1 MGEAMHFHP
10 EDVEVRETRVGRK
23 YEVTAIHTPTGTSV
37 MKDGIS
43 FQIVRKQ
50 CMETLEKRVADR
62 VEEDEVPAERAQRDS
77 G

>member
-10 EDVEVRETRVGRK
+10 DDVEVRETRHGRK
-23 YEVTAIHTPTGTSV
+23 HEVTAIHTPTGTSV

-43 FQIVRKQ
+43 FQVVRKQ
-50 CMETLEKRVADR
+50 AMETLEKRVAER
-62 VEEDEVPAERAQRDS
+62 VETDEVPAERAKRDS

>member
-10 EDVEVRETRVGRK
+10 DDVEVRETRHGRK
-23 YEVTAIHTPTGTSV
+23 HEVTAIHTPTGTSV

-43 FQIVRKQ
+43 FQVVRKQ
-50 CMETLEKRVADR
+50 AMETLEKRVAER
-62 VEEDEVPAERAQRDS
+62 VETDEVPAERAQRDS